1 MEFIIDNDYH
11 DVRLDKFL
19 RKTYQQI
26 PISGI
31 FKMIRKGNVKVNK
44 KKKKQ
49 DYRLQVGDIIRVWNP
64 SPPTA
69 AKPLLHLSDQ
79 ETKLIRDSIVYQ
91 NDTIILCNKP
101 SGIVMHVGSSHERG
115 LSELVQAYTQNQQFC
130 FVHRIDKMTSGLV
143 LGARN
148 LPTARKLSEL
158 IRERTIK
165 KEYVVLVEGR
175 VEKDHFMLTSFLK
188 KEHNR
193 VMVHPDGKN
202 GAKEAHSE
210 FSILQRGQQ
219 RTLLQAKLHTGR
231 THQLRVQLAHINHPI
246 AGDQKYGKKEK
257 QEQMY
262 LFSQRLIIPSLNI
275 DFSLPIPD
283 SFYAALQ

>member
-1 MEFIIDNDYH
+1 MEFTINNDYH

-49 DYRLQVGDIIRVWNP
+49 NYRLQRGDIVRVWNP

-69 AKPLLHLSDQ
+69 AKPLLQLSDN
-79 ETKLIRDSIVYQ
+79 ETKLIRNCIVYQ
-91 NDTIILCNKP
+91 NDTILLCNKP
-101 SGIVMHVGSSHERG
+101 SGMVMHIGSSHEHG

-143 LGARN
+143 LGAKN

-158 IRERTIK
+158 IRERTIEK
-165 KEYVVLVEGR
+165 QYVVLVEGR
-175 VEKDHFMLTSFLK
+175 VEKNHFSLTSFLK

-193 VMVHPDGKN
+193 VMVHPDGKH

-210 FSILQRGQQ
+210 FSILQRGQH

-246 AGDQKYGKKEK
+246 TGDQKYGKKE
-257 QEQMY
+257 EEGQMY
-262 LFSQRLIIPSLNI
+262 LFSQHLIIPSLNI

-283 SFYAALQ
+283 IFYAAL